1 MFALIITLA
10 PLLCG
15 FGALARHVYDRA
27 RRDFKEGAAFAL
39 AENDPRFARAL
50 ATVLKLNGQLPAC
63 APWYRPEVQDR
74 HVYIMGGGQCLTH

>member
-1 MFALIITLA
+1 MKTLAIIVTLA
-10 PLLCG
+10 PLLWA
-15 FGALARHVYDRA
+15 FSALARHVFNRA

-63 APWYRPEVQDR
+63 APWYRPEAQER
-74 HVYIMGGGQCLTH
+74 HVYIMGGAA